1 MDGGA
6 VMVERQ
12 RAIEPGWSYCV
23 TDGEAREALE
33 IRRASPEALH
43 SAATVPFD
51 PAAAER
57 AAAQYARRR
66 NLTRDSL
73 LALYDRQEISR
84 QELRAGREICLVAEW
99 RAGAHTVLGRTG
111 GYMERM
117 AASTGMEAAPLW
129 MLMEEAERARYLPW
143 RAWADAYPLKRDA
156 RLAKTVTLATLV
168 ELVAVSNRGIRQAAD
183 TLRLQ
188 QMRAQRLLRRGL
200 WTYAVRAGWAE
211 GERPVSLEARV
222 SA

>member
-12 RAIEPGWSYCV
+12 AIEPGWAYCV
-23 TDGEAREALE
+23 TDEEAREALE

-43 SAATVPFD
+43 SSAMLEFD

-57 AAAQYARRR
+57 AAAEYARWR

-84 QELRAGREICLVAEW
+84 QELRAGREICLVSEW
-99 RAGAHTVLGRTG
+99 RQGAHTVLGRTG

-117 AASTGMEAAPLW
+117 AASTGMDAAPLW

-143 RAWADAYPLKRDA
+143 RAWAEAYPLKRDA
-156 RLAKTVTLATLV
+156 RLARVVTLATLV

-183 TLRLQ
+183 ALRLQ
-188 QMRAQRLLRRGL
+188 QVRAQRLLRRGL

-211 GERPVSLEARV
+211 GDRPAISEQRGKG
-222 SA
+222 